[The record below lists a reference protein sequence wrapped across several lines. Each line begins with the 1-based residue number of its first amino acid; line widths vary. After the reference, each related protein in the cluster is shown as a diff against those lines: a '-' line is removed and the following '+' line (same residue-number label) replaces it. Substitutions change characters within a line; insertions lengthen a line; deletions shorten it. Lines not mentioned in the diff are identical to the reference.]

1 MKDNICSAQTPTT
14 CGSSILDGFRSPFA
28 ADVVR
33 RIEEAGGIVSGT
45 TNLDEFGMGSD
56 SLNST
61 HGPVRNSFSERL
73 SAGGS
78 SGGSAVAVATNQ
90 CFAALGTDT
99 GGSVRLPASY
109 NGIVG
114 FKPSYGFL
122 SRWGLIA
129 YANSLDTVG
138 IMGKKVGDVRQL
150 YVALKDTKRD
160 NDPTSLSQ
168 DLGSRI
174 MSNVSGGQGDGEGKR
189 LRIGVPIEYNTAELM
204 PSVRTAWIRTLNLLQ
219 SAGHLIYPT
228 SLPTTRLAL
237 SAYYVLAPA
246 EASSNLARYD
256 GVRYGKKS
264 QTQRP
269 STKSAAQSEHPEL
282 LKELQLSSPPHA
294 GEKFSPL
301 YSYTRGDGLG
311 DEVRRRI
318 LLGAYSLS
326 AGAIDNYFI
335 QAQKV
340 RRKVQQDFNS
350 VFRAAN
356 PLIDTHPPM
365 DKNTDVSSS
374 VKVDFILTPTA
385 QSLAPEI
392 DTIRQRDPVDTYSAD
407 VLTVPASLAGLPAI
421 SVPVPLGEEVPGS
434 DVATTTGMQIIG
446 QVGTDEE
453 VLDAAETMERIFDS
467 NPI

>member
-1 MKDNICSAQTPTT
+1 M
-14 CGSSILDGFRSPFA
+14 
-28 ADVVR
+28 
-33 RIEEAGGIVSGT
+33 SGT

-61 HGPVRNSFSERL
+61 HGPVKNAFSERL

-129 YANSLDTVG
+129 YSNSLDTIG
-138 IMGKKVGDVRQL
+138 IMGKNVGDVREL
-150 YVALKDTKRD
+150 YLSLKDVKRT
-160 NDPTSLSQ
+160 NDPTSFSQ
-168 DLGSRI
+168 DLASRI
-174 MSNVSGGQGDGEGKR
+174 VPNVSREGKDCKGRR
-189 LRIGVPIEYNTAELM
+189 LRIGVPIEYNTAELI
-204 PSVRTAWIRTLNLLQ
+204 PSVRTAWIKTMSLLQ
-219 SAGHLIYPT
+219 SAGHLIYPI

-264 QTQRP
+264 QTHRP
-269 STKSAAQSEHPEL
+269 STKFAARSKQPEL
-282 LKELQLSSPPHA
+282 LEKRQPSSTSHA
-294 GEKFSPL
+294 GDKPSTLF
-301 YSYTRGDGLG
+301 SYTRGEGLG

-335 QAQKV
+335 QAQKI
-340 RRKVQQDFNS
+340 RRKVQRDFDS
-350 VFRAAN
+350 VFRVAN
-356 PLIDTHPPM
+356 PLTDIRTPT
-365 DKNTDVSSS
+365 DKDPDLPDR
-374 VKVDFILTPTA
+374 VKVDCIITPTA
-385 QSLAPEI
+385 QSLAPEL
-392 DTIRQRDPVDTYSAD
+392 DTIGQSDPVDRYSAD

-421 SVPVPLGEEVPGS
+421 SVPVPLGEEALGS
-434 DVATTTGMQIIG
+434 DVARTTGMQIIG
-446 QVGTDEE
+446 QVGTDEK
-453 VLDAAETMERIFDS
+453 VLDAAEVMERIFDS
-467 NPI
+467 DSI